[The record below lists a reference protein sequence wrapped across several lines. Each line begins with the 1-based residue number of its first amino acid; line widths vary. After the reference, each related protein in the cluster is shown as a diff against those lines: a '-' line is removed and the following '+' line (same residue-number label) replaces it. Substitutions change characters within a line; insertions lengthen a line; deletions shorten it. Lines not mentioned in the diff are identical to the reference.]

1 MRKGLLLAVLG
12 LAALSASA
20 QKISTSTPSKYLQ
33 AVDEYRPAPG
43 QFVNTLPAYEAGDNA
58 TTMAQKCTDAIAGGK
73 NGMITLGAYGGY
85 VTFHFDHS
93 IANVH
98 GQRDFYIAGNAF
110 YAAGMTIGGSCEP
123 GIVMVS
129 KDINHNGIADDPWY
143 EIGGSADRD
152 SLAKTVFGYQI
163 TYTIDSL
170 KDTPWTDNQG
180 ENGVV
185 ARNNFHRQEYFP
197 LWLQS
202 PLTFQGTLLPKNA
215 WDKSKKGTYWVLNAY
230 DYGYVDNKPNS
241 DSTACS
247 FDIDWAVD
255 PVSRDSVLLD
265 YVDFVRVYTG
275 LNQAAGWLGET
286 STEVC
291 GAEDRHLD
299 TSVSTIQHHIDSVV
313 DFEDIKLGT
322 DSIMPLSEDN
332 PEFSSKGFI
341 FHYNYLPSYNSWSGF
356 CVTGKHDTSF
366 KDYHDQYNSCVG
378 HGYAQSQN
386 YAVVY
391 PQGEEISVADGKK
404 TISGFYVAANA
415 YLQNA
420 ILNGDDMTPGAF
432 TKGDWYRMDVIGMDG
447 ETKKDTLSYY
457 LADYRSDKEADHYY
471 VKDWTWLDLSA
482 LGEVTGITFRL
493 SSSRNNS
500 WGMTTPGYFL
510 MDDFNGVYDGR
521 SRKLAAVGKNNV
533 STAISNI
540 NVKAVQAQDG
550 AAYNLAGQRVG
561 KDYKGVVIIN
571 GKKVVRR

>member
-1 MRKGLLLAVLG
+1 MKKGLLLLAVG
-12 LAALSASA
+12 VTALSASA
-20 QKISTSTPSKYLQ
+20 QRLTSTSPSKYLF

-43 QFVNTLPAYEAGDNA
+43 QFVNTLPKYEAGDDA
-58 TTMAQKCTDAIAGGK
+58 AAMAQKCTDAIGGGK

-98 GQRDFYIAGNAF
+98 GQRDFYIAGNGF
-110 YAAGMTIGGSCEP
+110 TGSAEP

-129 KDINHNGIADDPWY
+129 KDVNHNGIADDPWY
-143 EIGGSADRD
+143 EIAGSADRD
-152 SLAKTVFGYQI
+152 SLAKMVFGYQI
-163 TYTIDSL
+163 SYTIDSL

-180 ENGVV
+180 GSGVV

-202 PLTFQGTLLPKNA
+202 PLTFQGTLLPTNA
-215 WDKSKKGTYWVLNAY
+215 WDKSGTGTYWVLNSY
-230 DYGYVDNKPNS
+230 DYGYVDNKSNM

-247 FDIDWAVD
+247 FDLDWAVD
-255 PVSRDSVLLD
+255 PITRDSVLLD
-265 YVDFVRVYTG
+265 YVDFVKVYTG
-275 LNQAAGWLGET
+275 LNQSAGWLGET

-299 TSVSTIQHHIDSVV
+299 ASVSAIQHHLDSVV
-313 DFEDIKLGT
+313 DFEDIALDS
-322 DSIMPLSEDN
+322 DSIMPMSDDGMS
-332 PEFSSKGFI
+332 FKSKGFV
-341 FHYNYLPSYNSWSGF
+341 FNYNYFPEYSYWSGF

-366 KDYHDQYNSCVG
+366 ADYHDQYNSCLG
-378 HGYAQSQN
+378 HGYAQSNN

-391 PQGEEISVADGKK
+391 PQGENIDVAEGKQ

-420 ILNGDDMTPGAF
+420 ILVGDGMTTGAF
-432 TKGDWYRMDVIGMDG
+432 TTGDWYRVDVIGLDG
-447 ETKKDTLSYY
+447 ETKKDTVSYY
-457 LADYRSDKEADHYY
+457 LADYRSANEADHYY
-471 VKDWTWLDLSA
+471 VKDWTWLDLSQ
-482 LGEVTGITFRL
+482 LGEVTGLTFRL

-521 SRKLAAVGKNNV
+521 SRKLTAIADNNV
-533 STAISNI
+533 STGVATVKNNARVTDDAI
-540 NVKAVQAQDG
+540 
-550 AAYNLAGQRVG
+550 YNLAGQRVD
-561 KDYKGVVIIN
+561 KNYKGVIIRG
-571 GKKVVRR
+571 GKKVVVR